1 MNMNFSLKSSET
13 EKRTVIVA
21 NGEID
26 AFSAPILKEKL
37 LNETAKKDR
46 EVIVDLKNV
55 SYMDS
60 TGLGVFISALKSAK
74 EHESELTLMNLQIR
88 VRRLFRITN
97 LDTIFIIKST
107 LRGER

>member
-1 MNMNFSLKSSET
+1 MNMNFSLKTSESG
-13 EKRTVIVA
+13 KRTVIVA

-26 AFSAPILKEKL
+26 AYSAPILKEKL
-37 LNETAKKDR
+37 LRETIKKDH

-60 TGLGVFISALKSAK
+60 TGLGVFISGLKSAK
-74 EHESELTLMNLQIR
+74 EHESNLTLMNLQTR

-97 LDTIFIIKST
+97 LDSIFTIKST